1 MADGLNDAR
10 ALRVAELVN
19 DFRTL
24 HLQICE
30 HTSNLPSGSE
40 TQLEGY
46 QILVRSWAAAQSL
59 LDSGF
64 AATPSQEIDDPE
76 AQKAELRQIILDASA
91 KRFQAHKIYL
101 QVAAARRWVTNRTE
115 VLRSPK
121 SPDTDARLRHV
132 DEILRQEL
140 AEITDQFI
148 HADLRK
154 ADVRA
159 GHWVDEDPPLAAV
172 MMWINSQH

>member
-1 MADGLNDAR
+1 MADGCEHGPWWFGEGGRDQLTDDPVNDAR

-76 AQKAELRQIILDASA
+76 AQKAELRQ
-91 KRFQAHKIYL
+91 
-101 QVAAARRWVTNRTE
+101 
-115 VLRSPK
+115 
-121 SPDTDARLRHV
+121 
-132 DEILRQEL
+132 
-140 AEITDQFI
+140 
-148 HADLRK
+148 
-154 ADVRA
+154 
-159 GHWVDEDPPLAAV
+159 
-172 MMWINSQH
+172 